1 MPEPKKILA
10 TRRRAEFLVL
20 RRRFEFDEFCERCG
34 TDSRFV
40 SLEDAMRLSALS
52 TREIVRRADAG
63 EIHFLESTGGL
74 LVVCQASLK
83 PNAAIPFAEIE
94 QTEQSNLLKGETR

>member
-1 MPEPKKILA
+1 MPERNKILA

-20 RRRFEFDEFCERCG
+20 RRRFEFDEFCGRCG
-34 TDSRFV
+34 AESRFV
-40 SLEDAMRLSALS
+40 SLEDAMRLSGFS

-63 EIHFLESTGGL
+63 EIHFLESRGGL

-83 PNAAIPFAEIE
+83 SNAAKSFAEIE
-94 QTEQSNLLKGETR
+94 LTEKHNLLNGETR